1 MKKNYKLE
9 LIRGLAAIAV
19 LFTHLRNVVPYINSR
34 DHGFFINLISA
45 WGGEAVIVFFILS
58 GIVIFLSYEKKKYHA
73 WPFLKNR
80 LLRLVPGA
88 WIGIGMGLIA
98 APLIGYRPSAAVI
111 AGNLLFTGTIQGF
124 ITPILIT
131 NGPLWSLSYEMA
143 FYLFFI
149 LMVIK
154 WKNVN
159 AWLTISLLCFPI
171 YLFFFEP
178 TARFSGIAAH
188 LLATMTYSFF
198 FLLGIFIY
206 KYRNRFRV
214 PLSIGL
220 LFFTLFMMPAR
231 FQFADP
237 AFDLLKHLGMA
248 LVLAPLFLHCVSNPD
263 EEPDGPVYRIGLLH
277 FWIVYAVLVAL
288 FWLSNKSLLSSAL
301 LYSLTPLC
309 CFVLF
314 FFRHQALTVI
324 DRTEGSISYI
334 SKTLG
339 KLSYGIYIFHYP
351 LILILA
357 AFIPQNMI
365 LLYAVTIIC
374 VFLAAW
380 LLEYKLQPAINKF
393 FNR

>member
-34 DHGFFINLISA
+34 HHGLLINLVSA

-58 GIVIFLSYEKKKYHA
+58 GIVIFLSYEKKKYHL

-88 WIGIGMGLIA
+88 WIGVGMGLIA
-98 APLIGYRPSAAVI
+98 APLISYHPSAAII
-111 AGNLLFTGTIQGF
+111 AGNMLFMGTIQGF
-124 ITPILIT
+124 ITHILIT
-131 NGPLWSLSYEMA
+131 NGPLWSLSFEMA
-143 FYLFFI
+143 FYIFFI
-149 LMVIK
+149 FMVIK
-154 WKNVN
+154 WKNVS
-159 AWLTISLLCFPI
+159 AWLTISILCFPV
-171 YLFFFEP
+171 YLFLGKP
-178 TARFSGIAAH
+178 IDRFSGIAAH
-188 LLATMTYSFF
+188 LVATMTYSFF

-248 LVLAPLFLHCVSNPD
+248 LVLTPLFLHCISNPD
-263 EEPDGPVYRIGLLH
+263 EQQEGPVYRIGMLH
-277 FWIVYAVLVAL
+277 FWISYAVLAAL
-288 FWLSNKSLLSSAL
+288 FWLSNKSLFSNAL
-301 LYSLTPLC
+301 LYSLTPLG

-314 FFRHQALTVI
+314 FFRRPGLTLI
-324 DRTEGSISYI
+324 ERAEGPISYI

-357 AFIPQNMI
+357 AFMPQSMI
-365 LLYAVTIIC
+365 LLYVVTIVC
-374 VFLAAW
+374 VFLLAW
-380 LLEYKLQPAINKF
+380 ILEYKLQPVINKF